1 MLKKTKV
8 KNYINTRKPNKDMLK
23 NLKVT
28 ILYIN
33 HEYET
38 RPGLSKSLLAL
49 WKNLFAYIGIENY
62 EIVQQL
68 AIN

>member
-1 MLKKTKV
+1 
-8 KNYINTRKPNKDMLK
+8 MLK

-33 HEYET
+33 HDYET

-49 WKNLFAYIGIENY
+49 WTDLFDYIGIKNY
-62 EIVQQL
+62 EIVKQL
-68 AIN
+68 AIE

>member
-1 MLKKTKV
+1 
-8 KNYINTRKPNKDMLK
+8 MLK

-33 HEYET
+33 HDYET

-49 WKNLFAYIGIENY
+49 WTDLFAYIGIENY
-62 EIVQQL
+62 DVIKQL
-68 AIN
+68 DIP

>member
-1 MLKKTKV
+1 M
-8 KNYINTRKPNKDMLK
+8 NGMESLK

-38 RPGLSKSLLAL
+38 REGLSSSLVSL
-49 WKNLFAYIGIENY
+49 WEDLFAHLGIDNY
-62 EIVQQL
+62 EIVKQL

>member
-1 MLKKTKV
+1 
-8 KNYINTRKPNKDMLK
+8 MLK

-33 HEYET
+33 HDYET

-49 WKNLFAYIGIENY
+49 WKDLFAYIGIENY
-62 EIVQQL
+62 EIIKQL
-68 AIN
+68 AIE